1 MLVETPEVE
10 AFKLLRKYREK
21 SLGIR
26 CFSMHMYD
34 GNREIRRK
42 LMNDAISSMSSGRV
56 RAPKSISFPLCDAVR
71 VHELFEQGGSLGKMV
86 LIP

>member
-1 MLVETPEVE
+1 
-10 AFKLLRKYREK
+10 
-21 SLGIR
+21 
-26 CFSMHMYD
+26 
-34 GNREIRRK
+34 
-42 LMNDAISSMSSGRV
+42 MNDAISSMSSGRV